1 MKLKMSYD
9 SILIKSLLT
18 SGAIVCKLRLT
29 SMGAKALIHDFKI
42 PQPYSCLSDLTSN

>member
-29 SMGAKALIHDFKI
+29 SMGAKALIHDLKDPPTLFLLI
-42 PQPYSCLSDLTSN
+42 RPYI